1 MLKPWFQEAK
11 LGIFIHWGIY
21 SAGGVGESWP
31 MFNGQISRRDYMAMI
46 GKFTASKYDPKAWAA
61 LFRRAGARYVVL
73 TAKHHDG
80 VALWDTTQND
90 LSVVKRSPAG
100 RDLIGP
106 YCDALRAENL
116 RVGLYYS
123 HIDWSHPDYPSI
135 PAAGC
140 EDKVNEF
147 NFRGTRDDAAWAR
160 FLKFH
165 RGQLTELL
173 SNYGRI
179 DLLWFDGSW
188 ERRDEEWKMKELREE
203 LHALQPDVVLNG
215 RMGAYG
221 DYETPEQAV
230 PIFPPR
236 GAWEFCM
243 TMNDNW
249 GYIPHDKNYK
259 STRQIIQYFCDCI
272 SRGGNLLLDV
282 GPKEDGTFQEEDVT
296 RLEELGAWTAKHEEA
311 IYPTVAGMPL
321 GHFWGP
327 STLSRDRTV
336 LYLFVHDRPYDVLAV
351 KGLNTPVKRVT
362 ALGHPD
368 ELTCKKIG
376 GAPWANI
383 PGVLWIDVPEQ
394 VLDPKTTVLK
404 LELEGPID
412 LYRGESGAIEQN

>member
-1 MLKPWFQEAK
+1 MLTQWFREAK

-31 MFNGQISRRDYMAMI
+31 MFNRQISRRDYMAMFS
-46 GKFTASKYDPKAWAA
+46 KFTASKYDPKAWAT

-80 VALWDTTQND
+80 VALWDTSQND
-90 LSVVKRSPAG
+90 LSVVKGSPAG
-100 RDLIGP
+100 RDLIAP
-106 YCDALRAENL
+106 YCEALRAENL

-123 HIDWSHPDYPSI
+123 HIDWSHPDYPSV
-135 PAAGC
+135 PCPGY
-140 EDKVNEF
+140 ENVVNEF
-147 NFRGTRDDAAWAR
+147 NFHGTRDETAWTR

-188 ERRDEEWKMKELREE
+188 ERHDEDWKMKELRNE
-203 LHALQPDVVLNG
+203 LHALQSEVVLNG
-215 RMGAYG
+215 RVGAYG

-230 PIFPPR
+230 PIFSPK

-249 GYIPHDKNYK
+249 GYIPQDNNFK

-282 GPKEDGTFQEEDVT
+282 GPKEDGTFQEEVVS
-296 RLEELGAWTAKHEEA
+296 RLEELGEWTTKHAEA

-327 STLSRDRTV
+327 STLSKDRTV
-336 LYLFVHDRPYDVLAV
+336 LYLFVHDKPYDVLAV
-351 KGLNTPVKRVT
+351 KGLHNAVKRVT
-362 ALGHPD
+362 ALGHP
-368 ELTCKKIG
+368 EEMTHQKIG
-376 GAPWANI
+376 GAPWAKI
-383 PGVLWIDVPEQ
+383 PGVLWIDVPEK

-404 LELEGPID
+404 LELEGPLD
-412 LYRGESGAIEQN
+412 LYRGGSGAIEQN